1 MRDEADH
8 QTLDV
13 MTGGLRIGYA
23 RVSTDD
29 QDLSLQRDAL
39 QQSGCAEIYA
49 DTISGTK
56 TDRPELTNC
65 LRALRQG
72 DTLVVWR
79 LDRLGRSLK
88 HLVEII
94 NDLEKR
100 GVRLE
105 SLTESID
112 TSTASGRM
120 VASIFATLAEYER
133 NLIRERTIAGLK
145 AARARGRKGGRKPV
159 LGPKEKREIEALLLD
174 PKITVK
180 DVAERYGVSRNTIY
194 QHIDVKAINEAMNK
208 KRIQQIMEEES
219 HG

>member
-120 VASIFATLAEYER
+120 IASIFATLAEYER

>member
-1 MRDEADH
+1 MRDEGDR

-13 MTGGLRIGYA
+13 ITGGLRIGYA

-120 VASIFATLAEYER
+120 IASIFATLAEYER

>member
-13 MTGGLRIGYA
+13 MTGGMRIGYA

-29 QDLSLQRDAL
+29 QDLALQRDEL
-39 QQSGCAEIYA
+39 QRSGCAEIYA
-49 DTISGTK
+49 DTLSGTK

-79 LDRLGRSLK
+79 LDRLGRSLQ

-94 NDLEKR
+94 NDLERR
-100 GVRLE
+100 GIRLE

-120 VASIFATLAEYER
+120 IASIFATLAEYER

-145 AARARGRKGGRKPV
+145 AARARGRKGGRKPA
-159 LGPKEKREIEALLLD
+159 LGPKEKREIKALLLD
-174 PKITVK
+174 PNVTVK

-194 QHIDVKAINEAMNK
+194 QHVDVKAINDAM
-208 KRIQQIMEEES
+208 RERQIQRLMRE
-219 HG
+219 

>member
-29 QDLSLQRDAL
+29 QDLSLQRDEL
-39 QQSGCAEIYA
+39 KRSGCAEIYA

-120 VASIFATLAEYER
+120 IASIFATLAEYER

-145 AARARGRKGGRKPV
+145 AARARGRKGGRKPA
-159 LGPKEKREIEALLLD
+159 LGAKEKREIEAMLLD

-194 QHIDVKAINEAMNK
+194 QHIDVKTINEAVREK
-208 KRIQQIMEEES
+208 QIQRIMEGEG

>member
-56 TDRPELTNC
+56 TDRPELANC

-120 VASIFATLAEYER
+120 IASIFATLAEYER

>member
-1 MRDEADH
+1 MRDETDH

-29 QDLSLQRDAL
+29 QDLSLQRDEL
-39 QQSGCAEIYA
+39 KRSGCAEIYA

-56 TDRPELTNC
+56 TDRPELTSC
-65 LRALRQG
+65 LRALRKG

-94 NDLEKR
+94 NDLEGR
-100 GVRLE
+100 GIRLE

-112 TSTASGRM
+112 TSTASGRLI
-120 VASIFATLAEYER
+120 ASMFAILAEYER

-145 AARARGRKGGRKPV
+145 AARARGRKGGRKPA
-159 LGPKEKREIEALLLD
+159 LGAKEKREIEALLLD
-174 PKITVK
+174 PRITVT
-180 DVAERYGVSRNTIY
+180 DVAARYGVSRNTIY
-194 QHIDVKAINEAMNK
+194 THIDVQAINAAKADK
-208 KRIQQIMEEES
+208 KIHQA
-219 HG
+219 